1 MRIRIQ
7 HRPIVFSPVIL
18 SRMVRILPAVVHLA
32 ASAAFVK
39 NRFSLLDFPL
49 DDAWIHRV
57 YARSLAFGHGFAY
70 NPGQQEAGST
80 SPLWSILTAPPHWLE
95 GFGDFAPVLLVK
107 AIGIL
112 LGLACVLIF
121 QGIVSRW
128 TKSRAAGTVAATLFA
143 LEPRL
148 LFSAFSG
155 METNLLL
162 ALLFGAC
169 LAWMQNKPWLLLLL
183 VGLAPTARPEAVLAL
198 PAALAGGIAIG
209 RSNRPL
215 ALKMAAGLLPVLP
228 SLAWS
233 GFCWHATGHLLPNTF
248 YVKAQAHVPSWLDI
262 QVGLRAIAMQGTVP
276 GWLFVAGLCAFGVLC
291 FQNRKRAA
299 APLSFFLVLPL
310 LYVAGVVLSRS
321 IFLSGYYW
329 TRWID
334 PGALLLSAAGS
345 AGFACLLVPSIS
357 GSAAYSPRSWA
368 ARLCRHGIPWA
379 LLAVF
384 WIPAFSASFAERRN
398 RLASDSRNI
407 AILNVQMGK
416 WIAQHTPPDAVIGV
430 NDAGALRYFGQRR
443 TLDLVGLNN
452 ADIAFG
458 KLTFD
463 DAVSRCD
470 WLAVFP
476 SWFPAE
482 LFKGY
487 KLRFET
493 SVPAEEYTICNAPQ
507 NWMVAA
513 EKTTEGAVL
522 PAK

>member
-1 MRIRIQ
+1 MRHWIPFQLI
-7 HRPIVFSPVIL
+7 PFSPV
-18 SRMVRILPAVVHLA
+18 VRTWIFRTLPAAVYLA

-57 YARSLAFGHGFAY
+57 YARSLAFGQGFAY
-70 NPGQQEAGST
+70 NAGQQEAGST

-95 GFGDFAPVLLVK
+95 GFGVHGPILLVK

-112 LGLACVLIF
+112 LGLASVWIL
-121 QGIVSRW
+121 QNLVARLAR
-128 TKSRAAGTVAATLFA
+128 SRAAGAVAASLFA

-162 ALLFGAC
+162 VLLIGAG
-169 LAWMQNKPWLLLLL
+169 LAWMKNKPWLLLLL
-183 VGLAPTARPEAVLAL
+183 IGLAPTVRPEAVLAL
-198 PAALAGGIAIG
+198 PAAWAGMVAIG

-215 ALKMAAGLLPVLP
+215 PVKLLAVVLPVLP
-228 SLAWS
+228 LLAWS

-248 YVKAQAHVPSWLDI
+248 YVKAQAHVPSWLDVQI
-262 QVGLRAIAMQGTVP
+262 GVRAVAMHGTVP
-276 GWLFVAGLCAFGVLC
+276 GWLFAAGVGAFGFLCA
-291 FQNRKRAA
+291 QNGKRAA
-299 APLSFFLVLPL
+299 APFLFLVVLPI

-334 PGALLLSAAGS
+334 PGALLLSAACC
-345 AGFACLLVPSIS
+345 AGFAYLLAPSVS
-357 GSAAYSPRSWA
+357 VAEGAPGRPAFKRPVQYG
-368 ARLCRHGIPWA
+368 LCWA
-379 LLAVF
+379 LFALF
-384 WIPAFSASFAERRN
+384 WIPAFSVSFAERRN
-398 RLASDSRNI
+398 RLVSDSRAI

-416 WIAQHTPPDAVIGV
+416 WIAIHTPRDAVVGV
-430 NDAGALRYFGQRR
+430 NDAGAIRYFGQRQ

-452 ADIAFG
+452 ADVAFK
-458 KLTFD
+458 KLSFD
-463 DAVSRCD
+463 EAVSRCD

-482 LFKGY
+482 LFKEY
-487 KLRFET
+487 DLRFET
-493 SVPAEEYTICNAPQ
+493 WVPPGEYTICNAPQ

-513 EKTTEGAVL
+513 KR
-522 PAK
+522 K